1 MKIDLMDSAGD
12 NMIIMAALFVVFTI
26 LSNFSRKGCDTTLK
40 QLLAGAIFGGFAC
53 LSMMV
58 PVYAVDGVIIDSRIP
73 IISMAGLVAGPLGAL
88 AAGIPPIIL
97 RLHIGGIGAL
107 VGVLS
112 ILLAM
117 LGSGALGYYIK
128 KYNKGI
134 IPFRWIVYYAIVIA
148 PVCLLPIALFP
159 ENIAIPLL
167 VDTGAFLLGINIVG
181 ALLLG
186 YLLSQD
192 RNRRLLMVELDA
204 LKQKAEEATKAK
216 SNFMARMSH
225 ELRTPMNS
233 IVGFTDLLRSTNIN
247 DEQRYFLDQIKT
259 SGRTMTDLISDILD
273 FSRME
278 VGEIKLNLTPLN
290 LAKMIESCGALVDPQ
305 AHEKGLELLIE
316 IDPRCPEWVEGDELR
331 IRQILLNLLHNAIKY
346 TNSGYVKLKA
356 TAEEAGNRCVVSF
369 CVIDTGIGI
378 PKEKQQDIFHA
389 FELADMSLT
398 RETSGSGLGL
408 SIAQQLAQRMGGN
421 ITVESQPAQGSTF
434 KVELPFKRTNAVMAK
449 DDGIKSTYAAEETM
463 NKSIL
468 VVEDIAMNRDIVV
481 AMMGKLGYQCS
492 TAHNGAEALERVK
505 RQHFDLIF
513 MDLQMPVMN
522 GYDAARKIREE
533 YGIGSDETPII
544 ALTAHALP
552 EETAKCFEA
561 GMDDFLTK
569 PVEFIELASKVEEW
583 IGGGTDGWD
592 IQQREGSTYENVP
605 LLAEAELRSFVSFVG
620 NDRLLEAYDDFVNDN
635 AARLL
640 IIRTAMEDFEMIRS
654 TLHNMSSTGGNL
666 GMKKLSMYT
675 QHLMDQ
681 GVARHRAMELSEL
694 DLLDSLFRE
703 SCRTFERHIE
713 TTQNMEA
720 A

>member
-1 MKIDLMDSAGD
+1 MSMDLIDTAAD
-12 NMIIMAALFVVFTI
+12 NLIIMAALFIVFTI
-26 LSNFSRKGCDTTLK
+26 LSNFFKRGCYTPIRQIIVGL
-40 QLLAGAIFGGFAC
+40 IFGTFAC
-53 LSMMV
+53 LSMLV
-58 PVYAVDGVIIDSRIP
+58 PIHIAEGVIVDSRIP

-88 AAGIPPIIL
+88 AAGIFPIAL

-112 ILLAM
+112 ILIAM
-117 LGSGALGYYIK
+117 MGGGSLGYYIK
-128 KYNKGI
+128 KHNKGI
-134 IPFRWIVYYAIVIA
+134 IPFKLILCYALIVA
-148 PVCLLPIALFP
+148 PVCMLPIILFP
-159 ENIAIPLL
+159 KDIATSIL
-167 VDTGAFLLGINIVG
+167 VDTGLYMLGLNITG
-181 ALLLG
+181 ALILG

-192 RNRRLLMVELDA
+192 RNRHLLMIELDT
-204 LKQKAEEATKAK
+204 LKKKAEESTQAK

-259 SGRTMTDLISDILD
+259 SGRTMTSLISDILD

-278 VGEIKLNLTPLN
+278 IGTVKLNLAPLN
-290 LAKMIESCGALVDPQ
+290 LVKMIESCGALVDPH
-305 AHEKGLELLIE
+305 AHEKGLELFIE

-331 IRQILLNLLHNAIKY
+331 VRQILLNLLNNAIKY
-346 TNSGYVKLKA
+346 TNSGYIKLKA
-356 TAEEAGNRCVVSF
+356 TIEDREDKCIVSF
-369 CVIDTGIGI
+369 YVIDTGIGI
-378 PKEKQQDIFHA
+378 PKDRQADIFRA
-389 FELADMSLT
+389 FELADTSLT

-408 SIAQQLAQRMGGN
+408 SIADQLARRMGGS
-421 ITVESQPAQGSTF
+421 ISVESQPAQGSTF
-434 KVELPFKRTNAVMAK
+434 KATIPFKRANAVLAK
-449 DDGIKSTYAAEETM
+449 DDGVKSSLPGEESD
-463 NKSIL
+463 KSIL

-481 AMMGKLGYQCS
+481 AMMGKLGYSCS
-492 TAHNGAEALERVK
+492 TAHNGAEAVERVK
-505 RQHFDLIF
+505 KQHFDLIF

-522 GYDAARKIREE
+522 GYDAARLIREE
-533 YGIGSDETPII
+533 CGVDPESTPII

-552 EETAKCFEA
+552 EEIAKCFEA

-605 LLAEAELRSFVSFVG
+605 LLAEAELKSFVSFVG

-640 IIRTAMEDFEMIRS
+640 IIRTAMEDFEMVRS
-654 TLHNMSSTGGNL
+654 TLHNMSSTSGNL
-666 GMKKLSMYT
+666 GMKKLSLYT
-675 QHLMDQ
+675 QFLMDQ
-681 GVARHRAMELSEL
+681 GVAKHRPLELSEL

-703 SCRTFERHIE
+703 SCRTFERHMADR
-713 TTQNMEA
+713 QSVEA